1 MTSPSL
7 PSAATDNEL
16 LELAEDVLRKSGY
29 LVAPTALDGI
39 ASLLAEDQDNVVVVT
54 AVLSADD
61 ALTVEPFLTRALTG
75 RIATASAES
84 KKWDGYVIILASTRP
99 DDDLTEALF
108 SLTYNLHQVRRL
120 IRVGVEATT
129 AAVAR
134 SLRAVLPL
142 SEPMGEGGVIDPLT
156 ALEQRLVADGLPPSD
171 VSVAMASFRLT
182 AQQSTG
188 ADVELSSSDAYDD
201 LPSEDGALGND
212 DG

>member
-1 MTSPSL
+1 MTSQSL
-7 PSAATDNEL
+7 PSAATDTEL
-16 LELAEDVLRKSGY
+16 LDLAEDVLRTSGY

-39 ASLLAEDQDNVVVVT
+39 PSLLAEDQDNVVVVT

-61 ALTVEPFLTRALTG
+61 VLTVEPFLTRALTG
-75 RIATASAES
+75 RIATSSAES

-99 DDDLTEALF
+99 DDELTEALF

-120 IRVGVEATT
+120 VRVGVEATT

-142 SEPMGEGGVIDPLT
+142 SEPMGEGGLIDPLT
-156 ALEQRLVADGLPPSD
+156 ALEQRLVADGLPAND

-182 AQQSTG
+182 AQQSAG
-188 ADVELSSSDAYDD
+188 ADVEPSSSDAYDD